1 MSRALFAFPAA
12 GGAGV
17 SITPLAFNTIDL
29 TTGYAKS
36 EPDGMGYSGV
46 SIAGGVNTITFNA
59 LATGDLKYAFSGSG
73 AQWPRHYADLNDADG
88 TRLTTDDSFLMVVKL
103 SSFTFPGAADLR
115 MAVGC
120 CVDPTSTTTAAF
132 DGYGIGRRLS
142 NIGTAQEGHQVY
154 LDTTNGNTAGFTYD
168 GADTITGVITRT
180 AQRHAGNTVY
190 GELAGATAASAQHTV
205 KSTQA
210 LTASQNWSLFIA
222 LATTTSGTISGGES
236 VAFKAEYQVIRLR

>member
-29 TTGYAKS
+29 TTGYTKL
-36 EPDGMGYSGV
+36 EPDGMGYSDV

-59 LATGDLKYAFSGSG
+59 LGTGDLKYAFSGSG
-73 AQWPRHYADLNDADG
+73 SEWPRHYADLNDADG

-103 SSFTFPGAADLR
+103 SNFTYPSAADFR

-132 DGYGIGRRLS
+132 DGYGIGRRMG
-142 NIGTAQEGHQVY
+142 NVTTAREGHQVQ
-154 LDTTNGNTAGFTYD
+154 LDTTNGNTNGFTYD
-168 GADTITGVITRT
+168 GSDTIYGVVVRT
-180 AQRHAGNTVY
+180 AALHAGNSVF
-190 GELAGATAASAQHTV
+190 GEVSDVNGPNAQYTQ
-205 KSTQA
+205 KSSQS
-210 LTASQNWSLFIA
+210 LTASQDWSLFVA
-222 LATTTSGTISGGES
+222 VATTSTGTISAGES
-236 VAFKAEYQVIRLR
+236 IAFKAEYQIIKLR